1 MQRGEPVDA
10 LRGAEL
16 LVLVV
21 VRRAVHLG
29 HRHVGGGGKLAGQ
42 LVPGGRQPLAV
53 AAPRGKELDEGDA
66 APDLV
71 FEAVLVEE
79 P

>member
-29 HRHVGGGGKLAGQ
+29 HSHVGGGGKLAGQ

-53 AAPRGKELDEGDA
+53 AAPRGEELDKGDA

-71 FEAVLVEE
+71 LEAVLVEE